1 MRKKSL
7 ESGTVF
13 SIKLNHNLGYTFAKV
28 VNLTDFAKDDL
39 SNTFHLIV
47 YPYNYVVDNENDYKQ
62 EDFIKSEPLTGPLFV
77 EDILY
82 SIKNKIYKIV
92 GNTELKSY
100 EKKVPAFRGFSA
112 MVYGKIHYYE
122 DEATD
127 WNYFERGS
135 PFKRIV
141 ANYNQVKHLEDNV
154 ALSNEFIERRL
165 TMEVLSRSGKNLKDF
180 YKLENWEEL
189 CVYNN
194 MIYKT
199 PFNQVPD
206 NLKGIV
212 EK

>member
-1 MRKKSL
+1 MRKKTL
-7 ESGTVF
+7 ESGTIF
-13 SIKLNHNLGYTFAKV
+13 SIKLNHDLGYTFAKV

-47 YPYNYVVDNENDYKQ
+47 YPYNYVVKNENDYN
-62 EDFIKSEPLTGPLFV
+62 EADFIESEPLTGPLFV
-77 EDILY
+77 EDILHA
-82 SIKNKIYKIV
+82 IKNNIYKIV

-141 ANYNQVKHLEDNV
+141 ANHDQVKHLEGNT
-154 ALSNEFIERRL
+154 AFSHQSIERRL
-165 TMEVLSRSGKNLKDF
+165 SMEILNRSGKNIKDY
-180 YKLENWEEL
+180 YKLEEWEEL
-189 CVYNN
+189 YVYNN

-206 NLKGIV
+206 KLKGIV

>member
-1 MRKKSL
+1 MRKKSV
-7 ESGTVF
+7 ESGTVL

-92 GNTELKSY
+92 GNADLKSY

-112 MVYGKIHYYE
+112 MVYSKIHYYE

-165 TMEVLSRSGKNLKDF
+165 SMEVLSRSGKNLKDF

-189 CVYNN
+189 SVYNN